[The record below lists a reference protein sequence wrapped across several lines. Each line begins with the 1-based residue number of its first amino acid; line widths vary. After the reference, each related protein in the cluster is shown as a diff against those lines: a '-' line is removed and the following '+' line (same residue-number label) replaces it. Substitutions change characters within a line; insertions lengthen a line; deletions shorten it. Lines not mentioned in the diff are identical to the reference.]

1 MKSSFLWLGI
11 LPSIETAKRRDTQN
25 RLEGKAESEQCGPTD
40 AGHPSTRYIQYKGL
54 LLYHSLLLFLL
65 SYFGINL
72 ICLTL
77 GKKVFSLFDM

>member
-40 AGHPSTRYIQYKGL
+40 AGHPSTRYIQRFTAI
-54 LLYHSLLLFLL
+54 S
-65 SYFGINL
+65 
-72 ICLTL
+72 
-77 GKKVFSLFDM
+77 